1 MSPPISWFV
10 SFSLS
15 RMQFAPL
22 PSLSRMRL
30 GPLSWTLFGHI
41 TLYGI
46 YILNLPGI
54 SLFVKFSNK
63 LADAV

>member
-1 MSPPISWFV
+1 MVCFILFISYAVCF
-10 SFSLS
+10 LPAPS
-15 RMQFAPL
+15 RI
-22 PSLSRMRL
+22 RL
-30 GPLSWTLFGHI
+30 GPLFWTLCGPI

-46 YILNLPGI
+46 RTSNLPGI

>member
-1 MSPPISWFV
+1 MVCFVLLISYAV
-10 SFSLS
+10 C
-15 RMQFAPL
+15 PL
-22 PSLSRMRL
+22 PSLSRMRM
-30 GPLSWTLFGHI
+30 GPLSWTLFGRI

-46 YILNLPGI
+46 CISNLPGI